1 MNKIY
6 TLVRRV
12 SPLARFIQNSSFSAM
27 LLFFVA
33 FLSFVL
39 ANTPLYGLLQ
49 NILATPIG
57 FHLNGFGVN
66 KPLLLWINDGLMS
79 IFFFV
84 VGLELKREMVAG
96 ELSTPRNALMPIM
109 AALGGM
115 IVPALI
121 YYAFNAGGSPDAM
134 RGWGVPMCTDIAF
147 SLGVLFLLGAQVP
160 TQLKIFLTAVAI
172 IDDIGAVTVIAL
184 FYSSQ
189 ISFTNL
195 LIGFFFL
202 SVMIAGNWAGVRN
215 VLFYGVL
222 GIGGVWLAF
231 LLSGVHATVAGVL
244 SAFAIP
250 ASRSINKSDF
260 LAKLHLLT
268 RDFQASIGSHN
279 EKYLVSPSEENIL
292 NELKRAANAAISP
305 LQKLEHSMH
314 PLVAYGVMPVFALAN
329 AGIPIKGDW
338 FEMITSPVALGAG
351 LGLLI
356 GKIVGIYG
364 MSMLGIGLGWY
375 QMPQGLN
382 RRMILGAGF
391 LAAIGFT
398 MSLFITS
405 LAFDNAVYA
414 AQAKMGVLLG
424 SLVAG
429 FCGFV
434 ILKSAIQT
442 SPNR

>member
-1 MNKIY
+1 
-6 TLVRRV
+6 
-12 SPLARFIQNSSFSAM
+12 M

-39 ANTPLYGLLQ
+39 ANTPVHGLMQ
-49 NILATPIG
+49 NILASPIG
-57 FHLNGFGVN
+57 FHINGFSIN

-96 ELSTPRNALMPIM
+96 ELSAARNSLMPIM

-121 YYAFNAGGSPDAM
+121 YHAFNSSSSPDAM

-147 SLGVLFLLGAQVP
+147 SLGVLLLLGSQVP
-160 TQLKIFLTAVAI
+160 VQLKIFLTAIAI

-195 LIGFFFL
+195 MVGLFFL
-202 SVMIAGNWAGVRN
+202 SLMIAGNWAGIRN
-215 VLFYGVL
+215 VLFYGIL

-244 SAFAIP
+244 AAFAIP
-250 ASRSINKSDF
+250 ASRSINKSEF
-260 LAKLHLLT
+260 LARLQVLT
-268 RDFQASIGSHN
+268 GDLQSAIGSKH
-279 EKYLVSPSEENIL
+279 EKYLVSPGEENIL
-292 NELKRAANAAISP
+292 HELKKASNAAISP

-314 PLVAYGVMPVFALAN
+314 PLVAYVVMPIFALAN
-329 AGIPIKGDW
+329 AGIPVSGDW

-356 GKIVGIYG
+356 GKAVGIYG
-364 MSMLGIGLGWY
+364 MSMLGIRLGWY
-375 QMPQGLN
+375 EMPHGLN
-382 RRMILGAGF
+382 RSMILGIGF

-424 SLVAG
+424 SLLGG

-442 SPNR
+442 SSKR